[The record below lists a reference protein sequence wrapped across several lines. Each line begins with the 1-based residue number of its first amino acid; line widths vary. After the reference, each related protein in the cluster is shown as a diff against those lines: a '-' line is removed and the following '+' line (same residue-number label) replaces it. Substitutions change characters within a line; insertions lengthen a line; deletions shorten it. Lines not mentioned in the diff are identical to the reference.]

1 MALGVGTLPVRARGV
16 AGCSLGA
23 GLLLL
28 GCSPVTA
35 MVAALQRPAHAR
47 DPAGS
52 KSQVNTTHGLLELA
66 KLTPYA
72 SARERLVDA
81 ALVQEHLGA

>member
-1 MALGVGTLPVRARGV
+1 
-16 AGCSLGA
+16 
-23 GLLLL
+23 
-28 GCSPVTA
+28 
-35 MVAALQRPAHAR
+35 
-47 DPAGS
+47 
-52 KSQVNTTHGLLELA
+52 VNTTHGLLELA